1 MRSTMMPNGS
11 FYLRLVLLVC
21 FLVARDGW
29 AWSPGTSQ
37 RDATA
42 GFTVNRTDRRDV
54 LAFHNT
60 VYNASEGYAAR
71 MAWTGNVTRG
81 PAGTTSAEF
90 KRDVLRRINYY
101 RALTGLP
108 ADIFFN
114 DTKSAK
120 CQEAALMFSAAGSIT
135 HYPPSSW
142 THYTANASEA
152 ARNSNIAYG
161 SYGPGSVD
169 AYIRDDGGG
178 NYLVGHRRWLLYSRA
193 QEMGTGDAPPS
204 GSKPSANA
212 IWVMGQHK
220 ASAPASF
227 VAWPTIGFTP
237 KNLIPAR
244 WSLSYPN
251 ANFGSASVTMRRN
264 GVSVPLQ
271 IVSSAQNGYG
281 ENTIVWEPTSLVLN
295 SKEDQTYQ
303 VTVSN
308 IGGSGIPT
316 STSYSVTIFDPTNL
330 GESVAITGPALPSP
344 ATKFGFNPI
353 AQADR
358 YQLRVSRESSAGW
371 LEGAEDSPASKVVQ
385 KTSAYSFRQSTMKR
399 SGAKA
404 FYLAFPSVSDG
415 SQSFEIDRE
424 ILPGPSAVVTFHD
437 LFRFATSTTR
447 LSLEVSADSGLSWSE
462 IWGRNGNGSGNW
474 LNWDQ
479 VFQARSISLAK
490 FAGQPIRL
498 RFILRFTGS
507 AYFSANFN
515 DGVFLDDIAVSG
527 ADELV
532 DTKVTEL
539 PASASNFVLNDA
551 TAGAPLGIGQ
561 KYHLRIRPE
570 VGTVWFGDGPL
581 KTVQISGADTA
592 EPVVQISSPLA
603 NARLTSAN
611 ASFSGTIV
619 EVGSKPTLQYRLGTA
634 GNWTAS
640 SLGGTASP
648 YSFLQTVTLKPGA
661 NTVQFQAKDLAGNT
675 SAVASLNVSYV
686 VPSTLK
692 ITAPNTADG
701 SLTSGF
707 GGSTSREVGV
717 SYTVTA
723 TPASGMVFKE
733 WLKNGTR
740 ISTNATLSFTMEP
753 GLNLTP
759 VFVPDFA
766 KLGGF
771 YNGLIGTGAI
781 GNGSTAD
788 RQAFTAN
795 NGFLQITSSA
805 NGSLSGVLKIEGKS
819 HSFTGTMGANKRATI
834 TVARSGKSNA
844 TLSMNLTSALPGEIS
859 GTVSTGGVP
868 ISFRALRGGYMAG
881 AAKHALA
888 GKRYAIVLPPP
899 TGLAMGY
906 GHAALTL
913 ADDGSALLSVALA
926 NGQALNAE
934 ARIVDD
940 GAGNWVFPVYAD
952 ASGLFTGE
960 IVIPKSTP
968 ASGSE
973 LGGSL
978 EWLKP
983 ASNMGL
989 FKSGFLK
996 SLQPLGATHSITSA
1010 GLGGA
1015 AFRLTLDPAKR
1026 ILAAPVV
1033 QTGAWGNG
1041 APPTLTTPVQSGLKV
1056 VFSTLSGKFEGNFT
1070 RTANGAA
1077 VSTPFQGTLFS
1088 RPISIPGGVTLRGAG
1103 FFISGNASTALE
1115 VTSNGTL
1122 EVNGMISV
1130 AGGTL
1135 PAGSSLS
1142 GQKIAAF
1149 RIGKFE
1155 VTWSEWKAV
1164 RAWAVANGYSDLS
1177 NVGSAGTDSHPVD
1190 SVSWYDALKW
1200 CNAKSQKE
1208 GLTPVYQAGGLVYK
1222 TGQTVPTVNA
1232 AANGYRLPTEAEWEW
1247 AARGGITSQ
1256 GYTYAGSNDVNAVA
1270 WHSGNSASGP
1280 KTVGSKAANELGIYD
1295 MSGNL
1300 WEWCWNSYQST
1311 ARRIRGGSWWDSF
1324 SNGDVSK
1331 SYFSYNTTG
1340 RHNNNGFRLARNSG
1354 N

>member
-1 MRSTMMPNGS
+1 MMPNGS
-11 FYLRLVLLVC
+11 FYLRWVLLVC
-21 FLVARDGW
+21 LLISPKSW

-81 PAGTTSAEF
+81 PAGTTSAAF

-108 ADIFFN
+108 ADIFLN

-120 CQEAALMFSAAGSIT
+120 CQEAALMFSAAGSIS

-142 THYTANASEA
+142 AHYTGNASEA

-169 AYIRDDGGG
+169 AYIRDDGGS

-204 GSKPSANA
+204 GSRPSANA

-220 ASAPASF
+220 ASATASF

-237 KNLIPAR
+237 KNLVPAR

-264 GVSVPLQ
+264 GVAVPLQ
-271 IVSSAQNGYG
+271 IISSAQNGYG
-281 ENTIVWEPTSLVLN
+281 ENTIVWEPAGLVLN
-295 SKEDQTYQ
+295 SKEDQAYQ

-308 IGGSGIPT
+308 IGGAGIPT
-316 STSYSVTIFDPTNL
+316 SYSYSVSIFDPTNL

-344 ATKFGFNPI
+344 ATKFGFNAI

-358 YQLRVSRESSAGW
+358 YQLRVSREANAGW
-371 LEGAEDSPASKVVQ
+371 MEGAEDSPAPKVVQ
-385 KTSAYSFRQSTMKR
+385 KTSAYAFRQSTVKR
-399 SGAKA
+399 TGGKA
-404 FYLAFPSVSDG
+404 FYLAFPTVSDG
-415 SQSFEIDRE
+415 SQAFEIDRE
-424 ILPGPSAVVTFHD
+424 ILPGPNAVVTFFD
-437 LFRFATSTTR
+437 LFRFATATTR
-447 LSLEVSADSGLSWSE
+447 LSLEVSTDSGLSWSE
-462 IWGRNGNGSGNW
+462 IWGRNGNGSGSW

-479 VFQARSISLAK
+479 EFQARSVSLAK
-490 FAGQPIRL
+490 FAGQPIRV
-498 RFILRFTGS
+498 RFILWFTAS

-515 DGVFLDDIAVSG
+515 DGVFVDDISVSG
-527 ADELV
+527 AAELV
-532 DTKVTEL
+532 DTKMTEL
-539 PASASNFVLNDA
+539 PANARDFVLNDA
-551 TAGAPLGIGQ
+551 TAGRPVGLGQ

-592 EPVVQISSPLA
+592 EPVVQVASPLA

-611 ASFSGTIV
+611 ATFSGTII
-619 EVGSKPTLQYRLGTA
+619 EAGSKPTLQYRLGTT

-640 SLGGTASP
+640 SVGGSASP
-648 YSFLQTVTLKPGA
+648 YSFSQVVVLKPGP

-675 SAVASLNVSYV
+675 SAVASVNVSYV
-686 VPSTLK
+686 VPSTLT
-692 ITAPNTADG
+692 ITAPNAADG
-701 SLTSGF
+701 TVSAGY

-723 TPASGMVFKE
+723 TPASGMLFKE

-740 ISTNATLSFTMEP
+740 ISTNVTLSFTMEP
-753 GLNLTP
+753 GLKLVP
-759 VFVPDFA
+759 VFAPDFA
-766 KLGGF
+766 KLAGF
-771 YNGLIGTGAI
+771 YNGLVGVGAI
-781 GNGSTAD
+781 GNGTTAD
-788 RQAFTAN
+788 RQAFTVN

-805 NGSLSGVLKIEGKS
+805 NGTLSGALKIEGKS
-819 HSFTGTMGANKRATI
+819 HSFNGTMGANKRAII

-844 TLSMNLTSALPGEIS
+844 TLSMNLTSVLPGEIS
-859 GTVSTGGVP
+859 GTVSTGGAP
-868 ISFRALRGGYMAG
+868 ISFRALRGGYTAG
-881 AAKHALA
+881 ATKHSLA

-899 TGLAMGY
+899 SGLAMGY
-906 GHAALTL
+906 GHAALTF
-913 ADDGSALLSVALA
+913 ADDGSAVLSGALA
-926 NGQALNAE
+926 NGQAVNAE

-940 GAGNWVFPVYAD
+940 GAGNWVFPVYTD
-952 ASGLFTGE
+952 ASGIFTGE

-968 ASGSE
+968 VSGSE
-973 LGGSL
+973 LSGSL

-983 ASNMGL
+983 ASNSGL
-989 FKSGFLK
+989 FQAGFLK
-996 SLQPLGATHSITSA
+996 ALYPLGATHTPSST

-1015 AFRLTLDPAKR
+1015 AFTLTLDPAKR
-1026 ILAAPVV
+1026 ILAAPLV
-1033 QTGAWGNG
+1033 QIGAWGSG
-1041 APPTLTTPVQSGLKV
+1041 APPTLSTPVQSGLKV
-1056 VFSTLSGKFEGNFT
+1056 TFSTLSGKFEGNFT
-1070 RTANGAA
+1070 RTVNGAP
-1077 VSTPFQGTLFS
+1077 VSTAFQGVLFS
-1088 RPISIPGGVTLRGAG
+1088 RPISIPGGATLRGGG
-1103 FFISGNASTALE
+1103 FFTNSNASTAVEL
-1115 VTSNGTL
+1115 TSNGTL
-1122 EVNGMISV
+1122 ETNGMISV
-1130 AGGTL
+1130 VGGSL
-1135 PAGSSLS
+1135 PTSSGLA
-1142 GQKIAAF
+1142 GQKVAAF

-1155 VTWSEWKAV
+1155 VTWGEWKAV
-1164 RAWAVANGYSDLS
+1164 RAWAVANGYSDLA
-1177 NVGSAGTDSHPVD
+1177 NVGGAATDSHPVV
-1190 SVSWYDALKW
+1190 SVSWYDVLKW

-1208 GLTPVYQAGGLVYK
+1208 GLSPVYQAGGMVYK
-1222 TGQTVPTVNA
+1222 TGQSTPSMNA
-1232 AANGYRLPTEAEWEW
+1232 AASGYRLPTEAEWEW

-1280 KTVGSKAANELGIYD
+1280 KPVGSTMANELGIHD

-1300 WEWCWNSYQST
+1300 WEWGWDSYQTT
-1311 ARRIRGGSWWDSF
+1311 ARRIRGGSWWDSL
-1324 SNGDVSK
+1324 SNCNISQR
-1331 SYFSYNTTG
+1331 YFNYNTTS
-1340 RHNNNGFRLARNSG
+1340 RYNNNGFRLARNSAP
-1354 N
+1354 